1 MKLNAINSNE
11 VLTLANE
18 TTLLSDLKNQ
28 IEKDFGLANISL
40 KLPLK
45 FDAQAFVS
53 TIREKVYYLMTEHF
67 SEYLN
72 LLYIVDIPES
82 QFRQIEI
89 TDAVEVADQVTFLI
103 LKREYQKVWYRNKY
117 K

>member
-1 MKLNAINSNE
+1 MELNAINSNE

-18 TTLLSDLKNQ
+18 NTLLSDLKNQ

-40 KLPLK
+40 NLPVN
-45 FDAQAFVS
+45 FDAQSFVS
-53 TIREKVYYLMTEHF
+53 AIREKVYYLMMQQF
-67 SEYLN
+67 PEYLN
-72 LLYIVDIPES
+72 LLYIVDIPEN
-82 QFRQIEI
+82 QFKQIVI
-89 TDAVEVADQVTFLI
+89 TDAVEIADQMTYLI

>member
-1 MKLNAINSNE
+1 MKLNAANSSE
-11 VLTLANE
+11 VLILAKE

-40 KLPLK
+40 NLPVK
-45 FDAQAFVS
+45 FVAKTFVS
-53 TIREKVYYLMTEHF
+53 AIREKVYHLMMEQFH
-67 SEYLN
+67 EYLN

-82 QFRQIEI
+82 QFKQIVV
-89 TDAVEVADQVTFLI
+89 TDAVEVADQITFLI
-103 LKREYQKVWYRNKY
+103 LRREYQKVWYRNKY

>member
-11 VLTLANE
+11 VLILANE

-45 FDAQAFVS
+45 FDAQTFVS
-53 TIREKVYYLMTEHF
+53 AIREKVYHLMMEHF
-67 SEYLN
+67 PEYLN

-82 QFRQIEI
+82 QFKQIAI
-89 TDAVEVADQVTFLI
+89 TDAVEVADQMTFLI
-103 LKREYQKVWYRNKY
+103 IKREYQKVWYRNKY

>member
-1 MKLNAINSNE
+1 MELNVINSNE

-18 TTLLSDLKNQ
+18 NTLLSDLKNQ

-40 KLPLK
+40 KLPVN
-45 FDAQAFVS
+45 FDAQSFVS
-53 TIREKVYYLMTEHF
+53 AIREKVYYLMMQQF
-67 SEYLN
+67 PEYLN
-72 LLYIVDIPES
+72 LLYIVDIPEN
-82 QFRQIEI
+82 QFKQIVI
-89 TDAVEVADQVTFLI
+89 TDAVEIADQMTYLI

>member
-1 MKLNAINSNE
+1 MLNATNSNE

-18 TTLLSDLKNQ
+18 TILLSDLKHQ
-28 IEKDFGLANISL
+28 IEKDFGLANMSL

-45 FDAQAFVS
+45 FDAQIYVS
-53 TIREKVYYLMTEHF
+53 VIREKVHYLMIEHF

-72 LLYIVDIPES
+72 LLYIIDIPES
-82 QFRQIEI
+82 QFKQIAI
-89 TDAVEVADQVTFLI
+89 TDAVEVADQMTFLI
-103 LKREYQKVWYRNKY
+103 LRREYQKVWYRNKY

>member
-1 MKLNAINSNE
+1 MELNVMNSNQLL
-11 VLTLANE
+11 VLANDS
-18 TTLLSDLKNQ
+18 TLIEDLTYQ

-45 FDAQAFVS
+45 FDAQTFIAA
-53 TIREKVYYLMTEHF
+53 IREKVYYLMMEHF

-72 LLYIVDIPES
+72 LLYVVDIPES
-82 QFRQIEI
+82 QFQQIEI
-89 TDAVEVADQVTFLI
+89 TDAVEVADQMTFLI
-103 LKREYQKVWYRNKY
+103 LKREYQKVWYRNRY

>member
-1 MKLNAINSNE
+1 MNLEVVNSGQ
-11 VLTLANE
+11 
-18 TTLLSDLKNQ
+18 LLDIASESLLIKELSIQ
-28 IEKDFGLANISL
+28 LEKDFSLANISL

-45 FDAQAFVS
+45 FDAQTFVS
-53 TIREKVYYLMTEHF
+53 IIREKVYHLMMEHF
-67 SEYLN
+67 AEYLN
-72 LLYIVDIPES
+72 LLYIVDVPEREF
-82 QFRQIEI
+82 QYIEV

>member
-18 TTLLSDLKNQ
+18 SKLLSDLKHQ

-45 FDAQAFVS
+45 FDAQTFVS
-53 TIREKVYYLMTEHF
+53 TIREKVYYLMIEHF

-72 LLYIVDIPES
+72 LLYVVDIPES
-82 QFRQIEI
+82 QFMQIEI
-89 TDAVEVADQVTFLI
+89 TDAVEVADQMTFLI

-117 K
+117 T